1 MKSRYFKADFENAR
15 PPTSVFRYIVFI
27 LCSLFGVWYY
37 FNFSLNKP
45 TKSGYEDSTG
55 PTVVSDARAR
65 FENMQAEAKNATE
78 RLNLGKL
85 DGFYQKPLISV
96 PLKPSIEN
104 TSQKR
109 VPTSPPRLS
118 TKWTKETQVS
128 REISHLLT
136 QITQLYPRLIL

>member
-1 MKSRYFKADFENAR
+1 MKSRYLKADFENAR

-27 LCSLFGVWYY
+27 LCSLFGVWYF
-37 FNFSLNKP
+37 FNFSHNKP
-45 TKSGYEDSTG
+45 TKMGYTG
-55 PTVVSDARAR
+55 GSSATVVSDARAR

-78 RLNLGKL
+78 RLNLDKL
-85 DGFYQKPLISV
+85 DGFHQKPLISA

-118 TKWTKETQVS
+118 TKWTKETKPQLRDFS
-128 REISHLLT
+128 RWADE
-136 QITQLYPRLIL
+136 